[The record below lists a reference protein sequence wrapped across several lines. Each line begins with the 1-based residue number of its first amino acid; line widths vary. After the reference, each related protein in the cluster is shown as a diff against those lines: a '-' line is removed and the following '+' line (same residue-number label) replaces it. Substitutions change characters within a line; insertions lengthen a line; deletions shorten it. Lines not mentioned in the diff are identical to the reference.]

1 MSDAV
6 IYPNS
11 VADVDLIVVFLR
23 DVIVIILSIFG
34 EWCDDKTTFDT
45 SSEKGNYLGL
55 SIA

>member
-23 DVIVIILSIFG
+23 AMIVIILSIFG
-34 EWCDDKTTFDT
+34 DLCYDKTTFDT
-45 SSEKGNYLGL
+45 SSEKGNYL
-55 SIA
+55 